1 MLSDQLATPGPVT
14 TQPVTAQPLA
24 SHPFVTPPGE
34 GQALWHLAGAM
45 HVKATAASTGGVLGA
60 FEQTLPAGPGAPL
73 HVHDGEDEAWYV
85 LDGEVA
91 VVVDGR
97 WFEASAGSFVW
108 APRGLAHS
116 FHVASPTA
124 RLLAL
129 VTPGG
134 FEDFFVAS
142 GRPAAAMGLPPAPD
156 GPPDLELL
164 VREAARRGCR
174 ILGPAPEPPATDPPR
189 PE

>member
-1 MLSDQLATPGPVT
+1 MLSDQLAAPGPV
-14 TQPVTAQPLA
+14 V
-24 SHPFVTPPGE
+24 SHPFLTPPGE
-34 GQALWHLAGAM
+34 GQALWHLDGALQ
-45 HVKATAASTGGVLGA
+45 VKATAASTGGALGV

-73 HVHDGEDEAWYV
+73 HVHDGEDEAWFV
-85 LDGEVA
+85 LEGEVA

-97 WFEASAGSFVW
+97 WFEAAAGSFVW

-142 GRPAAAMGLPPAPD
+142 GRPAAAAGLPPAPD
-156 GPPDLELL
+156 GADGPPDLARL
-164 VREAARRGCR
+164 VEEAARRGCR
-174 ILGPAPEPPATDPPR
+174 ILGPAPVPPR
-189 PE
+189 S